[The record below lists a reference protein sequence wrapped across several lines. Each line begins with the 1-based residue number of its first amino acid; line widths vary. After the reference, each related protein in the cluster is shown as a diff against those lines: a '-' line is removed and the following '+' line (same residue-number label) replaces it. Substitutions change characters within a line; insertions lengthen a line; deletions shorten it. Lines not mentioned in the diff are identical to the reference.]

1 MSRSDTMIRD
11 LTSGSVFKNLILFAL
26 PLLLANLLQTAY
38 NLVDSAIVGRFVG
51 AEALAA
57 VSTTGEVMSLFTL
70 IGMGFGS
77 AGQVIIAQ
85 QVGRGDRESIKNTV
99 GTLFTT
105 LLVLALVFTALF
117 LVGTDWMLG
126 LLKIPEEAFGY
137 AHRYVFTCGMGLV
150 FIYGYNGVSCVL
162 RGMGDSKRPLVFVAV
177 AAVTNCILDLVF
189 IVCFRLDTFGA
200 ALATVLGQGL
210 SFIVSIVYLYRRRD
224 SFDFDF
230 RLRSFLPAR
239 DSLRLL
245 LKVGVPHAT
254 QFAAV
259 VISMLYVASLI
270 NQFGV
275 AAAAVNGVSYK
286 LENVCRM
293 VTNSMSTA
301 TAAIIA
307 QCMGAGK
314 TDRCKKAVRC
324 TGWVCIAYSALCA
337 MCIGLWPEAVFGL
350 FTTDETVL
358 ALSRQYAVVGA
369 ALCVGQALRSTF
381 LPVLN
386 GIGFASMS
394 MTVGLLD
401 GVLGRIGLSLLLG
414 IGLGMGLTGFWWG
427 SCIAG
432 YLSVVVA
439 GAYYFSGRWKTYKLL

>member
-1 MSRSDTMIRD
+1 MNKSDTMVRD

-57 VSTTGEVMSLFTL
+57 VAATGELMSLFTL

-85 QVGRGDRESIKNTV
+85 QVGRGDFKSIKNTV

-105 LLVLALVFTALF
+105 LLILALIFTALF
-117 LVGTDWMLG
+117 LMGTDWMLG
-126 LLKIPEEAFGY
+126 LMNIPAESFRY
-137 AHRYVFTCGMGLV
+137 AHRYIFTCGIGMV

-162 RGMGDSKRPLVFVAV
+162 RGMGDSKKPLMFVAV
-177 AAVTNCILDLVF
+177 AAVTNCVLDILF
-189 IVCFRLDTFGA
+189 IVGFGLDTFGA
-200 ALATVLGQGL
+200 ALATVMGQGL
-210 SFIVSIVYLYRRRD
+210 SFVVSVVYLYRRRD
-224 SFDFDF
+224 SFGFDF
-230 RLRSFLPAR
+230 KFRSFLPSR
-239 DSLRLL
+239 DSFRLIM
-245 LKVGVPHAT
+245 KVGVPHAT

-270 NQFGV
+270 NQFGM

-301 TAAIIA
+301 TSAIIA

-324 TGWVCIAYSALCA
+324 SGWVCITYSALCA
-337 MCIGLWPEAVFGL
+337 MCIGLWPETVFGL

-369 ALCVGQALRSTF
+369 VLCGGQALRSTF

-394 MTVGLLD
+394 MAVGLLD
-401 GVLGRIGLSLLLG
+401 GVIGRIGLSLLLG
-414 IGLGMGLTGFWWG
+414 VVLGMGLTGFWWG